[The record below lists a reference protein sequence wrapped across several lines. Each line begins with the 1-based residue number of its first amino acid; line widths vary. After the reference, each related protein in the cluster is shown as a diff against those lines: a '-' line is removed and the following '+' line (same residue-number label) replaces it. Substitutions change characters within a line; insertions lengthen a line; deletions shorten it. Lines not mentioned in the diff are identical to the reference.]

1 MRTAGGASSGWA
13 SQTAVSL
20 KDVNGEAAGRISA
33 DKCLRGAGVRKKLDP
48 GKYTVILEPAAV
60 SDLVGYLGSSFGA
73 RDAEQG
79 QSFLSKQG
87 GGTHFGEKMFPEYI
101 TLRSDPFNT
110 TLAATPWGP
119 SLLPN
124 KRMTWIDKG
133 VVQNFDYDRYW
144 ASKAGK
150 DPTPSPDN
158 LVLDGEDYTL
168 DDLIKST
175 DKGLLI
181 TRFWYIRV
189 LQPQT
194 LQVTGLTRDGV
205 FLVQNGKVTDPVTNY
220 RWNES
225 PVRVLQ
231 NTKKLTRPV
240 RSQGAEAGSSIVP
253 AIVATEFNLASVS
266 DAV

>member
-1 MRTAGGASSGWA
+1 MSASSGWA
-13 SQTAVSL
+13 SQTSVSL
-20 KDVNGEAAGRISA
+20 KDVNGEAAARISVE
-33 DKCLRGAGVRKKLDP
+33 KCVRGGGTKRKLDL

-60 SDLVGYLGSSFGA
+60 SDLVGFLGFNFGA

-87 GGTHFGEKMFPEYI
+87 GGTHLGEKMFPEYI
-101 TLRSDPFNT
+101 TLRSDLSDTKLP
-110 TLAATPWGP
+110 ATPWGP

-124 KRMTWIDKG
+124 ERIAWIEKG
-133 VVQNFDYDRYW
+133 VVKNLFYDRFW

-150 DPTPSPDN
+150 DPTPAPAN
-158 LVLDGEDYTL
+158 LTLDGQNNTL
-168 DDLIKST
+168 EDLIQST
-175 DKGLLI
+175 DRGLLI
-181 TRFWYIRV
+181 TRFWYIRF

-194 LQVTGLTRDGV
+194 LQLTGLTRDGV
-205 FLVQNGKVTDPVTNY
+205 FLVEKGKITDPVTNY

-231 NTKKLTRPV
+231 NTKKLTQPSP
-240 RSQGAEAGSSIVP
+240 SQGAEAGASIVP
-253 AIVATEFNLASVS
+253 AILVTDFSLASVS